1 MKAQGSE
8 PSPLVLARYAG
19 ILYLVIIICAG
30 FAEGFV
36 RSSLIVPGDAAAT
49 AGNILA
55 HEGLFRLG
63 FAADLLA
70 FISDLVVAVL
80 FYLLLKPVSKTLSLI
95 AAFFRVLA
103 HPAIASV
110 NLLNHFA
117 ALLLLSGAGYLSP
130 FNEDQVNAMVLM
142 SLETHRYGYLIG
154 GAFFGFH
161 CLLLGYLLIRSDLF
175 PGILGILM
183 AVASL
188 GYLAESFGN
197 FLFPG
202 YEDVL
207 TLTVAVP
214 AVIAEVSLC
223 LWLVIRGVKRTGVRG
238 IGTE

>member
-1 MKAQGSE
+1 MKAQGTE
-8 PSPLVLARYAG
+8 PSGLVLARAAG
-19 ILYLVIIICAG
+19 ILYLIVIVCAG

-36 RSSLIVPGDAAAT
+36 RHVLVVPGDAAAT
-49 AGNILA
+49 AGKILA
-55 HEGLFRLG
+55 NEGLFRFG
-63 FAADLLA
+63 FAADLVA

-80 FYLLLKPVSKTLSLI
+80 FYLLLKPVSRTLSII
-95 AAFFRVLA
+95 AAFLRVLA

-117 ALLLLSGAGYLSP
+117 VLILLSGAGYLSV
-130 FNEDQVNAMVLM
+130 FNADQLNSLALL

-161 CLLLGYLLIRSDLF
+161 CLLLGYLLLKSDLF
-175 PGILGILM
+175 PGILGVLM
-183 AVASL
+183 VLASL

-202 YEDVL
+202 HEALL

-223 LWLVIRGVKRTGVRG
+223 LWLVIRGVKRTG
-238 IGTE
+238 

>member
-1 MKAQGSE
+1 MKAQGTE
-8 PSPLVLARYAG
+8 PSPMVLARAAG
-19 ILYLVIIICAG
+19 ILYLVIIVCAG

-36 RSSLIVPGDAAAT
+36 RSVLVVSGDAAAT

-55 HEGLFRLG
+55 NEGLFRLG
-63 FAADLLA
+63 FAADLVA

-80 FYLLLKPVSKTLSLI
+80 FYLLLKPVSRTLSLI
-95 AAFFRVLA
+95 AAFLRVLA

-117 ALLLLSGAGYLSP
+117 VLIILSGAGYLSV
-130 FNEDQVNAMVLM
+130 FNADQLNALALL
-142 SLETHRYGYLIG
+142 SLETHRYGYLVG

-161 CLLLGYLLIRSDLF
+161 CLLLGYLLLKSDLF
-175 PGILGILM
+175 PGILGVLM
-183 AVASL
+183 ALASL

-202 YEDVL
+202 HEQIL
-207 TLTVAVP
+207 TLAVAVP

-223 LWLVIRGVKRTGVRG
+223 LSLVIRGVKR
-238 IGTE
+238 I